1 MRTYRVFYASAGIVL
16 VILTL
21 VLSGFPLPEVQ
32 ALAVTPTPTLD
43 VNAFVGQIEEQTAE
57 GLYDL
62 GLAYYQGTEG
72 EPDYEM
78 ALALFTQAAD
88 KGSIEA
94 MFALGVMYENGQGT
108 PVNMDEAVQWYVR
121 ASEGGSAQAQYWLG
135 QLYFWGSKVPKD
147 YEQAELWLTP
157 AAEQNHVDAQY
168 VLGLLYTMRSQD
180 PLAKKPT
187 DVFDS
192 YKWLALAEINGHEKA
207 ATALAIPE
215 PQLDANQL
223 AEAEIFIVAVLH
235 SVDNEGLTPVY
246 KAAVAGNVT
255 AVENLLRYDVDINT
269 GSPET
274 GFTPLHIAAG
284 FGHTEIVER
293 LLEAGADATARN
305 VAAITPLHV
314 SANGDIAEMLI
325 AAGADVNALDGD
337 GLSPLDWA
345 VWKEHY
351 DVIEVLVDHDAISG
365 KMTSDIQPAVTPTP
379 FPEPTEAIV
388 SDEGRVADRIGQF
401 EKLTWLGP
409 FTMPDVAWS
418 PDSTT
423 LAILEYLEGI
433 ELFDT
438 SSLEAEPRLVED
450 DLPAG
455 SIDAIFF
462 SPDGTLMS
470 ITGALRAGTT
480 GGPHPFTIWDMATK
494 TPIVELDASIEFQHY
509 RALSRDGAVLAIGQD
524 DGTIWLWSLRDPVVS
539 GEPFRIVEAQPGT
552 TRQLALSPDGTLLA
566 AGGLGDHFVWV
577 WDTTTGEQVAQL
589 QGSVSG
595 ILAVAFSPDGATL
608 AIGDYDGVTIWD
620 TQTFSQVRT
629 LRFSDFLQM
638 VDALAFSPDG
648 SVIAVAVGATVDLWD
663 SQTGER
669 LGKLDVAPAQEINAL
684 AFRPDGN
691 MLAAVTGPG
700 YNVTI
705 WGLPELQPAA
715 ASGEGTTSLYPI
727 TAANAAHL
735 DQVSR
740 LELTGVVSVAWH
752 PIYPSVFV
760 ASTYSQVAVYAPPDL
775 LDQIVLPEYGGSV
788 SDVIFTPDGSQLI
801 FGGSS
806 VRVVDVTTGRIRREF
821 ESVNE
826 GGLALSPDGRVL
838 AFSRGSESGYELAL
852 WDMID
857 WQSLEALETD
867 AELHRALA
875 FSPDGA
881 FLASADDE
889 VVKIWD
895 MTSRENVATLN
906 AEEGV
911 EFPIP
916 WHVQD
921 MAFSPDGSLLAA
933 GAWSG
938 LTLWDTSTWTL
949 VAELESP
956 DGRSHSADEVAFSPD
971 GSLLVSADY
980 DTLFLWDV
988 TSRRNL
994 ATLDV
999 QAQLGNPVVA
1009 FNSNG
1014 TLLATGGEVL
1024 RLWGVTE
1031 VGSAP
1036 AEPPAAE
1043 TEDETSL
1050 PETDETAAGLILFAA
1065 PSYVFEGSEFG
1076 RLALSPGGQWL
1087 ALADTVECTVQL
1099 RDTRTGEISHSF
1111 ELGQGTVCGAMAFS
1125 PDGTILAAGT
1135 EEGGIRL
1142 LNPADGTQIAYLL
1155 GPNPTHNPLNQIVF
1169 SSNGQ
1174 TIAALDYDTIHL
1186 WDIASGDSLAK
1197 LDGTDAIEIGFSPD
1211 GSILISLSRQAVTLW
1226 DTATGDRLEARE
1238 GNFNDSSLSLDG
1250 TALAYKS
1257 QEKVVEIR
1265 DPITW
1270 EEQARLENDSSWL
1283 ISRLALNRDGS
1294 ILATVH
1300 RDQGVIRL
1308 WDLAT
1313 GANITELEYASAVN
1327 LWALAFSP
1335 NGAVLAAAGYDDA
1348 KVSVWIL
1355 DPTALSEPAPQAVP
1369 PSSDAASPGVSES
1382 TGPTQS
1388 YETSFGLVFDY
1399 PAAFTIEEM
1408 QVGSDSVT
1416 VFLTDP
1422 AETSPYGLVV
1432 FDPAKVAD
1440 SFGTV
1445 TEPTA
1450 ILDLFLEHGGLAPTM
1465 AVSSISQS
1473 MIGDRSAAL
1482 LYASDETME
1491 QIVIILELEDNRPTI
1506 VIALAWGNMAEF
1518 QSVLDSIVNSLRLT
1532 SSVSDE
1538 ATLES
1543 SAPVRF
1549 PPGFVG
1555 AGHRIEDPSGDV
1567 SESYLDVIGFT
1578 VNLDGETLEAVF
1590 ELRDLP
1596 DELVF
1601 DREGMEEDV
1610 LEYRWTVDV
1619 YLDPSHEQPDY
1630 TLEATRFARGGSPFS
1645 SKIEEQLHAGV
1656 WTCSA
1661 DGSCSRVD
1669 SGSIAVDYD
1678 ANTIILR
1685 GEIPGITND
1694 ALFSFEAYDRLAHP
1708 QADVLN

>member
-1 MRTYRVFYASAGIVL
+1 MKSYRVFCASAGIVL

-21 VLSGFPLPEVQ
+21 TLSGFLLPEVQ

-43 VNAFVGQIEEQTAE
+43 VNAFIGQIEEQTAE
-57 GLYDL
+57 GLYGL
-62 GLAYYQGTEG
+62 GLAYYQGMEG
-72 EPDYEM
+72 APDYEM
-78 ALALFTQAAD
+78 AFALFTQAAD
-88 KGSIEA
+88 KGSIPA

-121 ASEGGSAQAQYWLG
+121 ASEGGMAQAQYWLG

-147 YEQAELWLTP
+147 YEQAARWLTP

-168 VLGLLYTMRSQD
+168 VLGLLYAMRSQD
-180 PLAKKPT
+180 PLAKRPT

-192 YKWLALAEINGHEKA
+192 YKWLALAEINGQENA
-207 ATALAIPE
+207 ATVLAIPE
-215 PQLDANQL
+215 PQLDADQL
-223 AEAEIFIVAVLH
+223 AEAETFIVAILH
-235 SVDNEGLTPVY
+235 SVDNEGLTPLY
-246 KAAVAGNVT
+246 KAVVAGNAT
-255 AVENLLRYDVDINT
+255 AVENLLQYDVDVNT

-274 GFTPLHIAAG
+274 GFTPLHIASG

-293 LLEAGADATARN
+293 LLAAGADATARN
-305 VAAITPLHV
+305 PTAITPLHV

-345 VWKEHY
+345 MSKERD
-351 DVIEVLVDHDAISG
+351 DVIEVLLDHDAVSG
-365 KMTSDIQPAVTPTP
+365 ETVSAVQPAVAPTP
-379 FPEPTEAIV
+379 APEPTGAV
-388 SDEGRVADRIGQF
+388 AFGEGRVADRIGQF

-409 FTMPDVAWS
+409 FWMPDVTWS

-423 LAILEYLEGI
+423 LAILDSMEGI

-438 SSLEAEPRLVED
+438 SSLEAEPRLIED

-470 ITGALRAGTT
+470 ITGALRAGTS
-480 GGPHPFTIWDMATK
+480 GGPRPFTIWDMATK
-494 TPIVELDASIEFQHY
+494 TPIVELDASIEYQHY

-524 DGTIWLWSLRDPVVS
+524 DGTIWLWSLRDPVAS

-577 WDTTTGEQVAQL
+577 WDTTTGEQVARL
-589 QGSVSG
+589 QGSLGG
-595 ILAVAFSPDGATL
+595 ILGVAFSPDGATL

-620 TQTFSQVRT
+620 TQTFSQVT
-629 LRFSDFLQM
+629 SLRLSDFLQM

-648 SVIAVAVGATVDLWD
+648 SVIAVAAGATVDLWD
-663 SQTGER
+663 SQTGEK
-669 LGKLDVAPAQEINAL
+669 LGKLDAAPAQDISAL

-691 MLAAVTGPG
+691 MLAAVTAPG
-700 YNVTI
+700 CNVTI

-715 ASGEGTTSLYPI
+715 ASGEGSTSLYPI
-727 TAANAAHL
+727 TATNAAHL
-735 DQVSR
+735 EQVSR
-740 LELTGVVSVAWH
+740 LELTDVVSIAWH
-752 PIYPSVFV
+752 PTNPSVFV
-760 ASTYSQVAVYAPPDL
+760 ASTYGQMAVYAPPDVV
-775 LDQIVLPEYGGSV
+775 DQIALPEYAGSV
-788 SDVIFTPDGSQLI
+788 SDIIFTPDGLQLI
-801 FGGSS
+801 LGGSP
-806 VRVVDVTTGRIRREF
+806 VRVVDVTNGRIRREF

-826 GGLALSPDGRVL
+826 GGIALSPDGRVL
-838 AFSRGSESGYELAL
+838 AFSRSSGSGFELAL

-857 WQSLEALETD
+857 WQSLGVLETD

-906 AEEGV
+906 AEGGA

-916 WHVQD
+916 WGVQAV
-921 MAFSPDGSLLAA
+921 AFSPDGSLLAA

-938 LTLWDTSTWTL
+938 LTLWDTSTWIL

-956 DGRSHSADEVAFSPD
+956 DGRSHGADEVAFSPD

-988 TSRRNL
+988 ASRRNL
-994 ATLDV
+994 GTLDV
-999 QAQLGNPVVA
+999 QAQRGNPVVA

-1125 PDGTILAAGT
+1125 PGGTILAAGT

-1408 QVGSDSVT
+1408 QAESDSVA

-1432 FDPAKVAD
+1432 FDPAKVAE
-1440 SFGTV
+1440 SFGTA

-1450 ILDLFLEHGGLAPTM
+1450 MLDLFLEHGGLAPTM
-1465 AVSSISQS
+1465 AISSISQYT
-1473 MIGDRSAAL
+1473 IGDRPAVS

-1506 VIALAWGNMAEF
+1506 VLGLAWGNMAEF
-1518 QSVLDSIVNSLRLT
+1518 QPVLESIVSSLRPIG
-1532 SSVSDE
+1532 SVSG
-1538 ATLES
+1538 AAPPES

-1555 AGHRIEDPSGDV
+1555 VGYRIEDPSGDV
-1567 SESYLDVIGFT
+1567 TESYLDVIGFT
-1578 VNLDGETLEAVF
+1578 ANLDGGTLEAVF

-1596 DELVF
+1596 DELTF
-1601 DREGMEEDV
+1601 NREGMEKDV
-1610 LEYRWTVDV
+1610 LEYSWTVEV
-1619 YLDPSHEQPDY
+1619 YLDRSHQQPDY
-1630 TLEATRFARGGSPFS
+1630 TLRATRFAGDGSPFS
-1645 SKIEEQLHAGV
+1645 SKIEDRLHVGV
-1656 WTCSA
+1656 WTCSV

-1678 ANTIILR
+1678 ANMIILR

-1694 ALFSFEAYDRLAHP
+1694 ALFSFEAYDYLAHP
-1708 QADVLN
+1708 RADVLN